1 MHADFPGAQGKEET
15 PRPAASP
22 IIGACALQ
30 AETTSETDRP
40 RAPNSRRIMRR
51 CCFAWLHSLQ
61 TRPRKTLEFAYETF
75 EISFLIFSDF
85 VQIERAR

>member
-1 MHADFPGAQGKEET
+1 
-15 PRPAASP
+15 
-22 IIGACALQ
+22 LQ
-30 AETTSETDRP
+30 ARSNIRDRSATGAEFP
-40 RAPNSRRIMRR
+40 ANHAPLLFCM
-51 CCFAWLHSLQ
+51 AALPA